1 MLKDEVG
8 MDVGYPMWMMVMVE
22 EIGEVRKLCVDRVM
36 AEMIIGVT
44 TRMAIKEISGSTA
57 RIDFRRMIEYLTIG
71 DTNLEMGGQKDDF
84 SRGDR
89 RNRGSSE
96 NFSRGDMRQRGRLNV
111 LKISDDQNDQ
121 TTQSENEV
129 PIKLSAICMSPVE
142 LPFVPIFLNDTFTK
156 ELWDTGAEKSF
167 ISEDTYRKYFFISK

>member
-84 SRGDR
+84 SRGDQ
-89 RNRGSSE
+89 RNR
-96 NFSRGDMRQRGRLNV
+96 
-111 LKISDDQNDQ
+111 
-121 TTQSENEV
+121 
-129 PIKLSAICMSPVE
+129 
-142 LPFVPIFLNDTFTK
+142 